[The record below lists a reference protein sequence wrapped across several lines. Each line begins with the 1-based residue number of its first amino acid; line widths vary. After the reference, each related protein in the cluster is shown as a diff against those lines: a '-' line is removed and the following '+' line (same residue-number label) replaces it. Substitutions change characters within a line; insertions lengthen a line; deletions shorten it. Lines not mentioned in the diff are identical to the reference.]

1 MGGGLMQLVAYGAQ
15 DVYLTGNPQIT
26 FFKVVYR
33 RHTNFAMESIQQTF
47 NGTADFGKRVS
58 CTISRNGDLIHRMYL
73 QVDIPAVD
81 ISGASFRW
89 IDSLGHFLIST
100 AELQIGGQRID
111 FHYGDWLEIFN
122 ELTLPSGLKAGYQR
136 MIGNTYALTTTE
148 SGTSLDGKYE
158 KPQTTLYIPLQFFFC
173 RNPGLALPLIALQ
186 YHEVVINIEFARAAS
201 CYMAGGNGTPT
212 PTMLNPNLQNASL
225 YVDYI
230 YLDTDER
237 RRFAQVSHEYLIDQL
252 QFTGE
257 ETFTGS
263 TFKSRLN
270 FNHPVKELVWVVQR
284 SDVVDNN
291 VNQWCNYT
299 TQRCV
304 DGAVVDYNDT
314 GLNVWSNNQYAT
326 TTQTVA
332 GLSDAGIFGGRES
345 GNANQWAGE
354 NALNYGGLGPV
365 TGSSLYAA
373 TISGGL
379 VPATASGQ
387 LTNPHVFGGPGAQ
400 NCVWAAKLL
409 LNGHDRFSE
418 RKGTYFNLVQP
429 YQHHTNIPD
438 SPGINVYSFAVK
450 PEDHQP
456 SGTCNMSRIDNAT
469 LLLSVH
475 PDIASSNL
483 NKKLR
488 VYAVNYNVLRIMSGM
503 GGLAYSN

>member
-1 MGGGLMQLVAYGAQ
+1 MAA
-15 DVYLTGNPQIT
+15 
-26 FFKVVYR
+26 
-33 RHTNFAMESIQQTF
+33 TN
-47 NGTADFGKRVS
+47 VS
-58 CTISRNGDLIHRMYL
+58 
-73 QVDIPAVD
+73 A
-81 ISGASFRW
+81 
-89 IDSLGHFLIST
+89 
-100 AELQIGGQRID
+100 
-111 FHYGDWLEIFN
+111 
-122 ELTLPSGLKAGYQR
+122 
-136 MIGNTYALTTTE
+136 
-148 SGTSLDGKYE
+148 
-158 KPQTTLYIPLQFFFC
+158 
-173 RNPGLALPLIALQ
+173 
-186 YHEVVINIEFARAAS
+186 
-201 CYMAGGNGTPT
+201 TPT
-212 PTMLNPNLQNASL
+212 LLNPNLQNASL

-332 GLSDAGIFGGRES
+332 GLSDAGIFGGRET

-354 NALNYGGLGPV
+354 NALNYGGLGAATGATGNALYATPTTAGAV
-365 TGSSLYAA
+365 PTTGSN
-373 TISGGL
+373 
-379 VPATASGQ
+379 Q

-429 YQHHTNIPD
+429 YQHHTNIPE

-483 NKKLR
+483 VKKLR